1 MSGHREELGA
11 TTKELR
17 NLGYDRDT
25 IKVVVLACVMIIIAV
40 VLTGGIGYFITRN
53 AVVTKL
59 KTYDLANV
67 VDSIAGKL
75 DGRIARAKETALILA
90 KDPVIID
97 WMMGAEADQRLG
109 EYAKAKINGVAQDY
123 DYANSFI
130 ISAVTN
136 HYWAEGSRMVQVMS
150 KSDPSS
156 RWFYDALQSG
166 KAIDVNID
174 YNVSRK
180 DTFVFLNALVGEVRR
195 PVGVVG
201 VGLSL
206 QDVAQEFRSYTAS
219 QRSGMWLVDR
229 FGKIHLSDN
238 LTTNGK
244 SLYDVIPTQVANRLV
259 RDMNHASDKPTVI
272 EYKAANGAVMDMAYQ
287 TTRST
292 DWKLVYQ
299 IPRSES
305 IAILDTIKLNA
316 TIASILSLLL
326 AVLVFFTVS
335 RRIANPLR
343 RAVQLAQEMERK
355 VRERTVELVEKNQKI
370 MDSIDYAKR
379 LQESVLPS
387 AKELAAVFKDY
398 FVIWKPRDTVGG
410 DFYTV
415 RRMDPERSLVIIA
428 DCTGHGVPGALMT
441 MAVQSILN
449 EIIDQEP
456 ESPAKLL
463 ALLNRRVKAV
473 LHRYDQN
480 GITDDGLDIAI
491 CLIEQGKRLTF
502 AGAKLHLY
510 RNRANQVEVIKGDNH
525 SIGYRRSNPDWQFT
539 DHELVIEPGDRFY
552 LSTDGYVDQNGGAQD
567 LPFGRS
573 RFTEAIGAGTKVSLV
588 LQAEVFKTSLQKY
601 MGNEPQRDDITII
614 GFSF

>member
-1 MSGHREELGA
+1 MSGNREALGS

-17 NLGYDRDT
+17 KLGYDRDT
-25 IKVVVLACVMIIIAV
+25 IKVVVLACFIIIIAV

-59 KTYDLANV
+59 KMYDLANV
-67 VDSIAGKL
+67 VDSIASKL
-75 DGRIARAKETALILA
+75 DGRIARAKETSLILA
-90 KDPVIID
+90 KDPAIID
-97 WMMGAEADQRLG
+97 WIIGAESDHRLG
-109 EYAKAKINGVAQDY
+109 EYAKSKINGIAQDY

-150 KSDPSS
+150 KSDPNS

-166 KAIDVNID
+166 KAVDVNID
-174 YNVSRK
+174 YNVNRH
-180 DTFVFLNALVGEVRR
+180 DTFVFLNALVGNVKQ
-195 PVGVVG
+195 PLGVVG

-206 QDVAQEFRSYTAS
+206 QDVAKEFRSYTAS
-219 QRSGMWLVDR
+219 QRSNMWLVDR
-229 FGKIHLSDN
+229 FGKIHLSDD

-244 SLYDVIPTQVANRLV
+244 SLYDVIPTNVANRLI
-259 RDMNHASDKPTVI
+259 RDMDHASDKPKII
-272 EYKAANGAVMDMAYQ
+272 EYKAANGAVMDMAFQ

-305 IAILDTIKLNA
+305 IAILNTIKLNA
-316 TIASILSLLL
+316 TIASVLSLIL

-343 RAVQLAQEMERK
+343 RAVQLAQEMEKK
-355 VRERTVELVEKNQKI
+355 VNERTYELVEKNQKI

-379 LQESVLPS
+379 LQESILPS

-398 FVIWKPRDTVGG
+398 FVVWKPRDTVGG
-410 DFYTV
+410 DFYAV
-415 RRMDPERSLVIIA
+415 RRIDPERSLVIVA

-441 MAVQSILN
+441 MAVHSILN
-449 EIIDQEP
+449 EMIDQKP
-456 ESPAKLL
+456 ESPAELL
-463 ALLNRRVKAV
+463 VLLNRRVKAI

-480 GITDDGLDIAI
+480 QITDDGLDIAI
-491 CLIEQGKRLTF
+491 CFIDHGKRLTF

-510 RNRANQVEVIKGDNH
+510 RNRADRVEIIKGDNR
-525 SIGYRRSNPDWQFT
+525 SIGYRRSNADWQFT
-539 DHELVIEPGDRFY
+539 DHELPIEPGDRFY
-552 LSTDGYVDQNGGAQD
+552 LLTDGYVDQNGGEKD
-567 LPFGRS
+567 LPFGRQ
-573 RFTEAIGAGTKVSLV
+573 RFTEAIVAGNKVSMV

-601 MGNEPQRDDITII
+601 MGNESQRDDITVI